1 MRVTLLGTGSSEAGA
16 ERVQS
21 GVMVEAEGEIFLFDI
36 GSGVLHRLLQTGV
49 ELTSINSV
57 FITHFHIDH
66 SSDFL
71 PLFQR
76 LWLNGYKK
84 TLGFYGPPTMKEW
97 LRGIHDVAFP
107 YLREKVILKPY
118 YLNETEALQVG
129 PLSISTCPT
138 LHGTHDTRA
147 FRIEHEGQ
155 SVVYTGD
162 TAPCRDVVELAKGTD
177 VLIHECNW
185 LDGKHPIGVHTS
197 PSELTGIVE
206 EIAPKKVILVH
217 LSPEVIQNKDKVI
230 ATVGRRTDAEVILGE
245 DLLVIEM

>member
-21 GVMVEAEGEIFLFDI
+21 GVMVEAEGETFLFDI

-49 ELTSINSV
+49 EFTSINSV

-66 SSDFL
+66 CSDFL
-71 PLFQR
+71 PLYQR
-76 LWLNGYKK
+76 LWLKGYKK

-97 LRGIHDVAFP
+97 LRGIHDVTFP
-107 YLREKVILKPY
+107 YLRGKVILNPY
-118 YLNETEALQVG
+118 YLSETEALQVG

-138 LHGTHDTRA
+138 LHGTNDTRA
-147 FRIEHEGQ
+147 FRIEHKGE

-162 TAPCRDVVELAKGTD
+162 TAPCREVVELAKGTD

-185 LDGKHPIGVHTS
+185 LDGKHPKGVHTS
-197 PSELTGIVE
+197 PSELTRIVE
-206 EIAPKKVILVH
+206 EIVPKKVFLVH
-217 LSPEVIQNKDKVI
+217 LSPEIIQNKEKVI
-230 ATVGRRTDAEVILGE
+230 ATVSRRTDAEVFLGE
-245 DLLVIEM
+245 DLFVIEM